1 MCGRNIQEQISQLRE
16 YNIPLKISIFGK
28 SEIRPNKGLINKR
41 SKIFYVMLKELITK
55 FQSMNIDYCMDYS
68 GLLPLMRNE
77 KYGELSDIEIS
88 FNLNHLDKVIKVL
101 NKNKTFQTKYIF
113 IKKKNLF

>member
-1 MCGRNIQEQISQLRE
+1 
-16 YNIPLKISIFGK
+16 
-28 SEIRPNKGLINKR
+28 
-41 SKIFYVMLKELITK
+41 MLKELITK

-88 FNLNHLDKVIKVL
+88 FNLNHLDKLLK
-101 NKNKTFQTKYIF
+101 F
-113 IKKKNLF
+113 